1 MRSANRRDEAANRG
15 VQSDFSFAGGGRMC
29 GCEKFLREKQEN
41 TMTKER
47 LRGAALN
54 ICLSPKNYFFFLSS
68 WRSIFRISS
77 LWRSR

>member
-1 MRSANRRDEAANRG
+1 
-15 VQSDFSFAGGGRMC
+15 MC